1 MQKFKGSIRVEGDLN
16 LPAVTI
22 EKALIID
29 ANGDIKD
36 SVTTD
41 AELAFLSGVTSSV
54 QDQIDSKPDES
65 ITNDLVSLS
74 GRPVN
79 STDLGTFTGTT
90 IPDASTIKAAL
101 QALETADELKIPL
114 TQKGANNGVATLDA
128 GGKVPA
134 AQLPSAVMTYEG
146 TFDASDTPASPLLNG
161 DGAADA
167 GMVYLCNVAGS
178 YDFGAGA
185 ITFAIGD
192 WAVYSG
198 SIWEKS
204 TNSNSVVS
212 VNSQTGVVV
221 LDSDDISEGATNLYY
236 TEGRFD
242 TSFIAKDTDDLAEGV
257 TNLYFTTARA
267 RTAAVAD
274 AINDGTTDIAPSQ
287 NAVFDALALKLD
299 ANVAIT
305 GATKTKITYDAD
317 GLVTAGADATTSD
330 ISEGSNLYFTDE
342 RAQDAIGTILV
353 DTASVDLVYNDGT
366 PSITATVLPAGV
378 DHDSLMN
385 YVANDHVDHSSV
397 SIATAADSG
406 LSGGGDITAT
416 RNLVVDI
423 NGTTAETSPD
433 NADKI
438 LIYDNSAT
446 ALKSMTR
453 ANFLAGVPLAP
464 AGDINETSFSG
475 ANNQASPADIT
486 GLAFAVASVRAFDA
500 NIVAVVDASSNLVEY
515 FKISGVRQIG
525 GDWLIAVSSVGDNT
539 AIVLTITTAGQVQY
553 TSDNYAGFTSLTFKF
568 RATTLSV

>member
-29 ANGDIKD
+29 ANGDIKN

-128 GGKVPA
+128 GGKVPV

-146 TFDASDTPASPLLNG
+146 TFDASATPASPLLNG

-178 YDFGAGA
+178 YNFGAGA
-185 ITFAIGD
+185 ISFAVGD

-204 TNSNSVVS
+204 TNSNAVVS

-221 LDSDDISEGATNLYY
+221 LDSDDIS
-236 TEGRFD
+236 
-242 TSFIAKDTDDLAEGV
+242 EGV

-287 NAVFDALALKLD
+287 NAVFDALALKVD
-299 ANVAIT
+299 ANAAIT
-305 GATKTKITYDAD
+305 GATKTKITYDAK

-353 DTASVDLVYNDGT
+353 DTASVDLAYNDGT

-423 NGTTAETSPD
+423 NGTTAEATTD

-475 ANNQASPADIT
+475 ANNQVTPANIT
-486 GLAFAVASVRAFDA
+486 GLAFNVATVRAFEA
-500 NIVAVVDASSNLVEY
+500 NIVAVVNASSDPVEY

-539 AIVLTITTAGQVQY
+539 AIVLTITTGGQVQY
-553 TSDNYAGFTSLTFKF
+553 TSDNYGGFVSLTFKF